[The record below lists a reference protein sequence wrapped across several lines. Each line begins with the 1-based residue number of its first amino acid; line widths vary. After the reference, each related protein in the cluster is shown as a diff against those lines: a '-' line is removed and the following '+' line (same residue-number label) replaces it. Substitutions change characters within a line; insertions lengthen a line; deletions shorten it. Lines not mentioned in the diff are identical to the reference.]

1 MADIV
6 LSDFPDLSP
15 PPCRSWTLAS
25 PGCCAIAYYSFSPAF
40 ASSSTRCTKTRPRT
54 PAAAALSRTPA
65 PPAAGTTVGTSTPA
79 PPTTVT
85 TTGTSAPEPS
95 SAVATTRTWT
105 GGTADADADAGG
117 ADMHAEQHL
126 DDTLAS
132 LMAEID
138 SEDGT
143 AAEAA
148 PELSDADSFG
158 NEAGGASMAGDIGS
172 DSDDSATRAP
182 AVGPTAWGRSN
193 EAKGK
198 TKMQLTVEKAAY
210 EAAFGETPYHVEE
223 TTLLVKYEQ
232 LLERLTRHRHCR
244 VPMTVSG
251 AENVCAL
258 AKEFVLGFMVP
269 ILGECFS
276 TKVHKLLVH
285 VISAIQAQGAVT
297 NGDESSKE
305 TLHA

>member
-1 MADIV
+1 VADIV

-25 PGCCAIAYYSFSPAF
+25 PGFCAFAKYTVSPAF
-40 ASSSTRCTKTRPRT
+40 ASSSTRCTKTRRRT
-54 PAAAALSRTPA
+54 PAAAALSGTPA
-65 PPAAGTTVGTSTPA
+65 PPAAGTTAGTSTPA
-79 PPTTVT
+79 PPTAVT
-85 TTGTSAPEPS
+85 TTGTAAPGPS

-105 GGTADADADAGG
+105 GGTADADADAGCAG
-117 ADMHAEQHL
+117 KDAEQHL

-148 PELSDADSFG
+148 PELSDADMFV
-158 NEAGGASMAGDIGS
+158 NEAGGASIAGDIGS
-172 DSDDSATRAP
+172 ESDDSATRAP
-182 AVGPTAWGRSN
+182 AVGPTAWGRSD
-193 EAKGK
+193 ERKGK
-198 TKMQLTVEKAAY
+198 TKKKLTGEKAAY
-210 EAAFGETPYHVEE
+210 EAAFGEIPYNVEE
-223 TTLLVKYEQ
+223 KTLLVKYAQ

-251 AENVCAL
+251 AAKVGAL

-276 TKVHKLLVH
+276 TEVHNLLVH

-297 NGDESSKE
+297 NGETSSKE
-305 TLHA
+305 ALHA